1 MPHFTRIAL
10 RLYSLPPPGYASQ
23 RELARA
29 VYQDKTPDYQGK
41 TPDYQGKTPEQI
53 WGSCWQR
60 IKS

>member
-23 RELARA
+23 RELAR
-29 VYQDKTPDYQGK
+29 VLYQGK